1 MQLPKCDSDHSGWTH
16 QNDKLLVH
24 WPLSASINALIL
36 YTSKS
41 LPSAPPQNTQTFL
54 RLIVSH
60 IKWPGWLLLQAP
72 PSMHIHLVHHHTLL
86 SWPAYS
92 CRSLPHLLI
101 PDSNQ
106 RQVAKKGYKRNTRLW
121 QTPFPAPKPE
131 TMQRGWS
138 RREVTVISQNIPL
151 FFHWGKWGLPCS
163 SPYCIEG
170 LRDGGWETDP
180 SRPCTFNPA
189 RNINTLWTFGTISLS
204 DGHPNRAHSCHP
216 GTNSL

>member
-1 MQLPKCDSDHSGWTH
+1 MTMLTFAPSSTIYAHTPCLPPLPAILTCIQLC
-16 QNDKLLVH
+16 
-24 WPLSASINALIL
+24 
-36 YTSKS
+36 
-41 LPSAPPQNTQTFL
+41 
-54 RLIVSH
+54 
-60 IKWPGWLLLQAP
+60 
-72 PSMHIHLVHHHTLL
+72 
-86 SWPAYS
+86 
-92 CRSLPHLLI
+92 SLPHLLI

-131 TMQRGWS
+131 TMQRRWS

-180 SRPCTFNPA
+180 SRSYTFNPA
-189 RNINTLWTFGTISLS
+189 RNIHTLWTFGTISLS
-204 DGHPNRAHSCHP
+204 DGYPNGAHSCHP